1 MNAHMIELHCRING
15 EEAGRASFRANVAG
29 QGKRLRAAVKLFR
42 RRADDETSSRYR
54 EVKRAC
60 GKGSEA
66 GARRFWLCGRP
77 RLDPSPDGPFDRAA
91 WYIAGIMGN
100 LNEHFRKDRY
110 FTHPCAGAFRISR
123 FRRNPGRAGD

>member
-15 EEAGRASFRANVAG
+15 EEAGRASVRANVAG

-42 RRADDETSSRYR
+42 RRAGDETSSRDR
-54 EVKRAC
+54 EVNRALRH
-60 GKGSEA
+60 GQRGPVPA
-66 GARRFWLCGRP
+66 TFWLCGRP

-91 WYIAGIMGN
+91 WYIAGGMGN

-110 FTHPCAGAFRISR
+110 FTH
-123 FRRNPGRAGD
+123 